1 MEKNILSVI
10 MPVYNEKTT
19 IIQIIK
25 KIRKSPIKKEII
37 IVDDFS
43 ADGTREILKKIN
55 AKNIKIIYHDKNYGK
70 GYAVRTALKH
80 AKGSVI
86 LIQDADLEYDPKE
99 YQKLVSPILK
109 GNAKVVYGT
118 RFKKKQKISMFY
130 LGNRFLTFAANI
142 LYSAKIT
149 DEATCYK
156 VFESSVI
163 KNLNLKCR
171 RFEFCPEVT
180 SKLIKK
186 GHSILEV
193 PISYSSRSLKE
204 GKKIKWGDGFHAL
217 WILIKYKFTD

>member
-149 DEATCYK
+149 DEG
-156 VFESSVI
+156 
-163 KNLNLKCR
+163 LNSAR
-171 RFEFCPEVT
+171 R
-180 SKLIKK
+180 L
-186 GHSILEV
+186 
-193 PISYSSRSLKE
+193 RQN
-204 GKKIKWGDGFHAL
+204 
-217 WILIKYKFTD
+217 